1 MYMNVIINQ
10 MTVLFILMAVGFAL
24 GKFKILSPDSNKA
37 ITKLIL
43 CVALPGTILNSV
55 FENEMTVTINDTFFF
70 LLMSFISMLI
80 AFIIA
85 VPGIRMLGAKKKD
98 RGLLTFMTVFSN
110 SAFMGFPISIAIF
123 GIEAAFYVAIFT
135 FVFNILAFSIG
146 IVMISGKGGKFD
158 PKLLLNPAFVT
169 AIIAVPIAL
178 TGATPPTVVGET
190 VRIAGSI
197 TTPGAMIV
205 IGSILAYVPFKTI
218 FAEWRIVPVTL
229 IKLIVVPIITWLI
242 LRLLITNELQLGVLV
257 VIAGMPV
264 AALASMLAIEYDGNE
279 PMASA
284 GVFLSTLLC
293 VITVP
298 LLVYFLLM

>member
-1 MYMNVIINQ
+1 MNVIINQ
-10 MTVLFILMAVGFAL
+10 MIVLFILMAAGFAL
-24 GKFKILSPDSNKA
+24 GKAKILTPDSNKA

-55 FENEMTVTINDTFFF
+55 FENEMAVTIEDTFFF
-70 LLMSFISMLI
+70 LLMSVISMAI

-85 VPGIRMLGAKKKD
+85 IPSIRLLGGKKSD

-123 GIEAAFYVAIFT
+123 GITAAFYVSLFT

-146 IVMISGKGGKFD
+146 IAMISGKGGKFD
-158 PKLLLNPAFVT
+158 PKLLLNPAFAI

-178 TGATPPTVVGET
+178 LNLSPPAVIAET

-205 IGSILAYVPFKTI
+205 IGSILAYVPLKTI
-218 FAEWRIVPVTL
+218 FSEWRIAPVTL
-229 IKLIVVPIITWLI
+229 IKLIVVPIVTWLI
-242 LRLLITNELQLGVLV
+242 LRLFITNELQLGVLV

-279 PMASA
+279 PIASA
-284 GVFLSTLLC
+284 GVFLSTVLC